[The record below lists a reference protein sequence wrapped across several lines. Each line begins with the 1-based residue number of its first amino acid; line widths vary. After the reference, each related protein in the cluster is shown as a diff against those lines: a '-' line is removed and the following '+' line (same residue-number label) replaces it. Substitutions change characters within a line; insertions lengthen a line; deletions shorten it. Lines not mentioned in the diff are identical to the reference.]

1 MGIDSHD
8 QLLKI
13 AGLPDDT
20 LDPATIRF
28 CRIEIAPKNG
38 SYFEPDE
45 WVFKIDMD
53 VTPTWWTLDHKKA
66 CLKAHKKWLEE
77 LDKILIRKPII
88 HPFRIEPPAEITE
101 AHIALLREWASV
113 RDSVRDSVVASAW
126 ASVRDSVGDSLGDSV
141 RDSVVASAWASVRDS
156 VGDSLGD
163 SVRASVVASV
173 VASVW
178 DSVVASAWGS
188 VGDSLGDSVVASVWD
203 SLGDSVRD
211 SVWDSVWDSVR
222 ASVRDS
228 VWAYYGSFF
237 ILSRNDWKYTERI
250 KTDQYPFLSVVKLWE
265 MGLVPLFDGTKWK
278 LHGGKDARV
287 LWVGEL
293 RQAGES

>member
-1 MGIDSHD
+1 MCRAFSCIIEPDKKVTWKMGVDSHD
-8 QLLKI
+8 QLLQI

-20 LDPATIRF
+20 LDPAKIRF

-38 SYFEPDE
+38 SYLEPDE

-66 CLKAHKKWLEE
+66 CLKAHKKWLKE

-101 AHIALLREWASV
+101 AHIALLREWVSV
-113 RDSVRDSVVASAW
+113 E
-126 ASVRDSVGDSLGDSV
+126 DSVG
-141 RDSVVASAWASVRDS
+141 ASV
-156 VGDSLGD
+156 G
-163 SVRASVVASV
+163 A
-173 VASVW
+173 
-178 DSVVASAWGS
+178 
-188 VGDSLGDSVVASVWD
+188 
-203 SLGDSVRD
+203 
-211 SVWDSVWDSVR
+211 SVR
-222 ASVRDS
+222 ASVRVSVGDSVRVSVGASVRASVGDSIWDSVGASVGASVRAS

-265 MGLVPLFDGTKWK
+265 MGLVPLFGGKKWK

-287 LWVGEL
+287 LWVGKL
-293 RQAGES
+293 RQAGEQGANHD

>member
-1 MGIDSHD
+1 MCRAFSCIIEPDEKVTWKMGIDSHD

-66 CLKAHKKWLEE
+66 CLKAHKKWLKE

-113 RDSVRDSVVASAW
+113 WGSVRSSVRSSVRDSVWDSVV
-126 ASVRDSVGDSLGDSV
+126 ASVRDSIWDSV
-141 RDSVVASAWASVRDS
+141 WD
-156 VGDSLGD
+156 
-163 SVRASVVASV
+163 SV

-178 DSVVASAWGS
+178 DSVW
-188 VGDSLGDSVVASVWD
+188 DSVV
-203 SLGDSVRD
+203 D
-211 SVWDSVWDSVR
+211 SVW
-222 ASVRDS
+222 DS

-293 RQAGES
+293 RQAGEQ

>member
-1 MGIDSHD
+1 MCRAFSCIIEPDKKVTWKMGIDSHD

-20 LDPATIRF
+20 LDPAKIRF

-38 SYFEPDE
+38 SYLEPDE

-66 CLKAHKKWLEE
+66 CLKAHKKWLKE

-113 RDSVRDSVVASAW
+113 RDLVWDSVRV
-126 ASVRDSVGDSLGDSV
+126 SVRDSVGDSV
-141 RDSVVASAWASVRDS
+141 RVSVRDS
-156 VGDSLGD
+156 VG
-163 SVRASVVASV
+163 V
-173 VASVW
+173 
-178 DSVVASAWGS
+178 
-188 VGDSLGDSVVASVWD
+188 
-203 SLGDSVRD
+203 
-211 SVWDSVWDSVR
+211 SVWDSVWDSVGVSVWASVGVLVW

-228 VWAYYGSFF
+228 VRAYYGSFF

-293 RQAGES
+293 RQAGEQGANHD

>member
-1 MGIDSHD
+1 MCRAFSCIIEPDKKVTWKMGIDSHD

-66 CLKAHKKWLEE
+66 CLKAHKKWLKE

-101 AHIALLREWASV
+101 AHIALLREWDSVRDSVWASV
-113 RDSVRDSVVASAW
+113 RDSVWDSVRDSVWASVRDSVVASA
-126 ASVRDSVGDSLGDSV
+126 
-141 RDSVVASAWASVRDS
+141 
-156 VGDSLGD
+156 
-163 SVRASVVASV
+163 
-173 VASVW
+173 
-178 DSVVASAWGS
+178 
-188 VGDSLGDSVVASVWD
+188 
-203 SLGDSVRD
+203 RD
-211 SVWDSVWDSVR
+211 SVWD
-222 ASVRDS
+222 SVRDS
-228 VWAYYGSFF
+228 VWAYYGLFF

-250 KTDQYPFLSVVKLWE
+250 KTGQYPFLSVVKLWE

-293 RQAGES
+293 RQAGEP